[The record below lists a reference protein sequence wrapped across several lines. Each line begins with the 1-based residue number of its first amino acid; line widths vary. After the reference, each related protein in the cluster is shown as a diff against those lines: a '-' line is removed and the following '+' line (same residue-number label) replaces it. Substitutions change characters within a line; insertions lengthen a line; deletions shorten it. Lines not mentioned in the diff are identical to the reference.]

1 VDETDQTV
9 ALLYGDW
16 SHTQEPRRISQKE
29 MSVLNEL
36 ARELG
41 RFFGLGQ
48 MREMETM

>member
-1 VDETDQTV
+1 
-9 ALLYGDW
+9 
-16 SHTQEPRRISQKE
+16 

-36 ARELG
+36 AKELG